1 MSFRGGYS
9 DGRAHAYLDEGASV
23 MRHETGARRAL
34 HLGLTDWLYTYND
47 NVTLFFFLS
56 LDTLQSVRPPDAV
69 PHTTSTATRHA
80 GSDPALRYPARSSP
94 RMRGGL
100 VAKSPGQTAIGEA
113 GADQGRP
120 PNRILARA
128 RVQVRRGPDH
138 SRRGSLCVRPRDM
151 QRRCVCCSALCA
163 LARWLHG
170 RIDAGFPLSVEHL
183 LMLKRRDMEGGE
195 AGG

>member
-1 MSFRGGYS
+1 
-9 DGRAHAYLDEGASV
+9 

-113 GADQGRP
+113 GADQGTRAPKPDLGAGSRAGQTRAGPLAEGVTVRP
-120 PNRILARA
+120 PPGYAETMRVLLRSLRVGTLAAWPHRRRFPSVGGTPA
-128 RVQVRRGPDH
+128 DAEEERHGGGGGSGRVANPALG
-138 SRRGSLCVRPRDM
+138 SRDTAS
-151 QRRCVCCSALCA
+151 
-163 LARWLHG
+163 
-170 RIDAGFPLSVEHL
+170 
-183 LMLKRRDMEGGE
+183 
-195 AGG
+195 